1 MQKKEIGREIVV
13 EAMKKIAKI
22 LNFNLIRNT
31 DHLLSKI
38 DMEPVVHWVWKDSIR
53 IDSSKYNIT
62 FQSFSETIAC

>member
-31 DHLLSKI
+31 DHLLSKT
-38 DMEPVVHWVWKDSIR
+38 DMEPVVHWV
-53 IDSSKYNIT
+53 
-62 FQSFSETIAC
+62 